1 MQAAVLNSFLAIL
14 LPRRCWPMWVAW
26 SLRPV
31 LPRPHLWIRR
41 LNNDFL
47 TIPSELKSVAN
58 VLRCGLDSIPI
69 PPYGIPM
76 KQKSKQAVQTR
87 LAKIAGQINAVS
99 RMVDDDRYCID
110 VIRQVRAAKAA
121 LSSLEQ
127 VMLREH
133 VDTCVTHALTGDDV
147 ALRKERV
154 EELVAV
160 LAGTKK

>member
-1 MQAAVLNSFLAIL
+1 
-14 LPRRCWPMWVAW
+14 
-26 SLRPV
+26 
-31 LPRPHLWIRR
+31 
-41 LNNDFL
+41 
-47 TIPSELKSVAN
+47 
-58 VLRCGLDSIPI
+58 
-69 PPYGIPM
+69 M

-133 VDTCVTHALTGDDV
+133 VDTCVTHALTGEDV

-160 LAGTKK
+160 LGGTKK

>member
-1 MQAAVLNSFLAIL
+1 
-14 LPRRCWPMWVAW
+14 
-26 SLRPV
+26 
-31 LPRPHLWIRR
+31 
-41 LNNDFL
+41 
-47 TIPSELKSVAN
+47 
-58 VLRCGLDSIPI
+58 
-69 PPYGIPM
+69 M

-87 LAKIAGQINAVS
+87 LAKIVGQISAVS

-160 LAGTKK
+160 LGGTKK

>member
-1 MQAAVLNSFLAIL
+1 
-14 LPRRCWPMWVAW
+14 
-26 SLRPV
+26 
-31 LPRPHLWIRR
+31 
-41 LNNDFL
+41 
-47 TIPSELKSVAN
+47 
-58 VLRCGLDSIPI
+58 
-69 PPYGIPM
+69 M
-76 KQKSKQAVQTR
+76 KQKSKQALQTR
-87 LAKIAGQINAVS
+87 LAKIVGQISAVS

-160 LAGTKK
+160 LGGTKK

>member
-1 MQAAVLNSFLAIL
+1 M
-14 LPRRCWPMWVAW
+14 R
-26 SLRPV
+26 
-31 LPRPHLWIRR
+31 
-41 LNNDFL
+41 
-47 TIPSELKSVAN
+47 
-58 VLRCGLDSIPI
+58 
-69 PPYGIPM
+69 M

-99 RMVDDDRYCID
+99 RMVDEDRYCID
-110 VIRQVRAAKAA
+110 IIRQVRAAKAA

>member
-1 MQAAVLNSFLAIL
+1 
-14 LPRRCWPMWVAW
+14 
-26 SLRPV
+26 
-31 LPRPHLWIRR
+31 
-41 LNNDFL
+41 
-47 TIPSELKSVAN
+47 
-58 VLRCGLDSIPI
+58 
-69 PPYGIPM
+69 M

-133 VDTCVTHALTGDDV
+133 VDTCVTHALTGHDV

-160 LAGTKK
+160 LGGTKK

>member
-1 MQAAVLNSFLAIL
+1 
-14 LPRRCWPMWVAW
+14 
-26 SLRPV
+26 
-31 LPRPHLWIRR
+31 
-41 LNNDFL
+41 
-47 TIPSELKSVAN
+47 
-58 VLRCGLDSIPI
+58 
-69 PPYGIPM
+69 M
-76 KQKSKQAVQTR
+76 KQKSKEAVQTR

-160 LAGTKK
+160 LGGTKK

>member
-1 MQAAVLNSFLAIL
+1 
-14 LPRRCWPMWVAW
+14 
-26 SLRPV
+26 
-31 LPRPHLWIRR
+31 
-41 LNNDFL
+41 
-47 TIPSELKSVAN
+47 
-58 VLRCGLDSIPI
+58 
-69 PPYGIPM
+69 M

-110 VIRQVRAAKAA
+110 VIQQVRAAKAA

-160 LAGTKK
+160 LGGTKK

>member
-1 MQAAVLNSFLAIL
+1 
-14 LPRRCWPMWVAW
+14 
-26 SLRPV
+26 
-31 LPRPHLWIRR
+31 
-41 LNNDFL
+41 
-47 TIPSELKSVAN
+47 
-58 VLRCGLDSIPI
+58 
-69 PPYGIPM
+69 M

-87 LAKIAGQINAVS
+87 LAKVAGQINAVS

-160 LAGTKK
+160 LGGTKK

>member
-1 MQAAVLNSFLAIL
+1 
-14 LPRRCWPMWVAW
+14 
-26 SLRPV
+26 
-31 LPRPHLWIRR
+31 
-41 LNNDFL
+41 
-47 TIPSELKSVAN
+47 
-58 VLRCGLDSIPI
+58 
-69 PPYGIPM
+69 M

-87 LAKIAGQINAVS
+87 LAKITGQINAVS

-147 ALRKERV
+147 VLRKERV

-160 LAGTKK
+160 LGGTKK

>member
-1 MQAAVLNSFLAIL
+1 
-14 LPRRCWPMWVAW
+14 
-26 SLRPV
+26 
-31 LPRPHLWIRR
+31 
-41 LNNDFL
+41 
-47 TIPSELKSVAN
+47 
-58 VLRCGLDSIPI
+58 
-69 PPYGIPM
+69 M

-87 LAKIAGQINAVS
+87 LAKVAGQINAVS
-99 RMVDDDRYCID
+99 RMVDDDLYCID

-160 LAGTKK
+160 LAGAKK

>member
-1 MQAAVLNSFLAIL
+1 M
-14 LPRRCWPMWVAW
+14 R
-26 SLRPV
+26 
-31 LPRPHLWIRR
+31 
-41 LNNDFL
+41 
-47 TIPSELKSVAN
+47 
-58 VLRCGLDSIPI
+58 
-69 PPYGIPM
+69 M

-160 LAGTKK
+160 LGGTKK

>member
-1 MQAAVLNSFLAIL
+1 
-14 LPRRCWPMWVAW
+14 
-26 SLRPV
+26 
-31 LPRPHLWIRR
+31 
-41 LNNDFL
+41 
-47 TIPSELKSVAN
+47 
-58 VLRCGLDSIPI
+58 
-69 PPYGIPM
+69 M

-87 LAKIAGQINAVS
+87 LAKIAGQISAVS

-160 LAGTKK
+160 LGGTKK

>member
-1 MQAAVLNSFLAIL
+1 
-14 LPRRCWPMWVAW
+14 
-26 SLRPV
+26 
-31 LPRPHLWIRR
+31 
-41 LNNDFL
+41 
-47 TIPSELKSVAN
+47 
-58 VLRCGLDSIPI
+58 
-69 PPYGIPM
+69 M
-76 KQKSKQAVQTR
+76 KQTSKQAVQTR

-99 RMVDDDRYCID
+99 RMVDGDRYCID

-160 LAGTKK
+160 LGGTKK

>member
-1 MQAAVLNSFLAIL
+1 M
-14 LPRRCWPMWVAW
+14 R
-26 SLRPV
+26 
-31 LPRPHLWIRR
+31 
-41 LNNDFL
+41 
-47 TIPSELKSVAN
+47 
-58 VLRCGLDSIPI
+58 
-69 PPYGIPM
+69 M
-76 KQKSKQAVQTR
+76 KQNSKQAVRTR

-160 LAGTKK
+160 LGGTKK

>member
-1 MQAAVLNSFLAIL
+1 
-14 LPRRCWPMWVAW
+14 
-26 SLRPV
+26 
-31 LPRPHLWIRR
+31 
-41 LNNDFL
+41 
-47 TIPSELKSVAN
+47 
-58 VLRCGLDSIPI
+58 
-69 PPYGIPM
+69 M

-87 LAKIAGQINAVS
+87 LAKLAGQINAVS

-160 LAGTKK
+160 LGGTKK

>member
-1 MQAAVLNSFLAIL
+1 
-14 LPRRCWPMWVAW
+14 
-26 SLRPV
+26 
-31 LPRPHLWIRR
+31 
-41 LNNDFL
+41 
-47 TIPSELKSVAN
+47 
-58 VLRCGLDSIPI
+58 
-69 PPYGIPM
+69 M

-99 RMVDDDRYCID
+99 RMVDDVRYCID

-160 LAGTKK
+160 LGGTKK

>member
-1 MQAAVLNSFLAIL
+1 
-14 LPRRCWPMWVAW
+14 
-26 SLRPV
+26 
-31 LPRPHLWIRR
+31 
-41 LNNDFL
+41 
-47 TIPSELKSVAN
+47 
-58 VLRCGLDSIPI
+58 
-69 PPYGIPM
+69 M

-99 RMVDDDRYCID
+99 RMVDEDRYCID
-110 VIRQVRAAKAA
+110 IIRQVRAAKAA

>member
-1 MQAAVLNSFLAIL
+1 
-14 LPRRCWPMWVAW
+14 
-26 SLRPV
+26 
-31 LPRPHLWIRR
+31 
-41 LNNDFL
+41 
-47 TIPSELKSVAN
+47 
-58 VLRCGLDSIPI
+58 
-69 PPYGIPM
+69 M
-76 KQKSKQAVQTR
+76 KQKSKQTVQTR

-133 VDTCVTHALTGDDV
+133 VDTCVTDALTGDDV

-160 LAGTKK
+160 LGGTKK

>member
-1 MQAAVLNSFLAIL
+1 
-14 LPRRCWPMWVAW
+14 
-26 SLRPV
+26 
-31 LPRPHLWIRR
+31 
-41 LNNDFL
+41 
-47 TIPSELKSVAN
+47 
-58 VLRCGLDSIPI
+58 
-69 PPYGIPM
+69 M

-87 LAKIAGQINAVS
+87 LAKIAGQIKAVS

-133 VDTCVTHALTGDDV
+133 VDTCVAHALTGDDV

>member
-1 MQAAVLNSFLAIL
+1 
-14 LPRRCWPMWVAW
+14 
-26 SLRPV
+26 
-31 LPRPHLWIRR
+31 
-41 LNNDFL
+41 
-47 TIPSELKSVAN
+47 
-58 VLRCGLDSIPI
+58 
-69 PPYGIPM
+69 M
-76 KQKSKQAVQTR
+76 KQKSKEAVQTR

-99 RMVDDDRYCID
+99 RMVDEDRYCID

>member
-1 MQAAVLNSFLAIL
+1 
-14 LPRRCWPMWVAW
+14 
-26 SLRPV
+26 
-31 LPRPHLWIRR
+31 
-41 LNNDFL
+41 
-47 TIPSELKSVAN
+47 
-58 VLRCGLDSIPI
+58 
-69 PPYGIPM
+69 M
-76 KQKSKQAVQTR
+76 KQKSKEAVQTR

>member
-1 MQAAVLNSFLAIL
+1 M
-14 LPRRCWPMWVAW
+14 R
-26 SLRPV
+26 
-31 LPRPHLWIRR
+31 
-41 LNNDFL
+41 
-47 TIPSELKSVAN
+47 
-58 VLRCGLDSIPI
+58 
-69 PPYGIPM
+69 M

-121 LSSLEQ
+121 ISSLEQ

-160 LAGTKK
+160 LGGTKK

>member
-1 MQAAVLNSFLAIL
+1 
-14 LPRRCWPMWVAW
+14 
-26 SLRPV
+26 
-31 LPRPHLWIRR
+31 
-41 LNNDFL
+41 
-47 TIPSELKSVAN
+47 
-58 VLRCGLDSIPI
+58 
-69 PPYGIPM
+69 M
-76 KQKSKQAVQTR
+76 KQKSKQALQTR
-87 LAKIAGQINAVS
+87 LAKIVGQLSAVS

-110 VIRQVRAAKAA
+110 VIRLVRAAKAA

-160 LAGTKK
+160 LGGTKK

>member
-1 MQAAVLNSFLAIL
+1 
-14 LPRRCWPMWVAW
+14 
-26 SLRPV
+26 
-31 LPRPHLWIRR
+31 
-41 LNNDFL
+41 
-47 TIPSELKSVAN
+47 
-58 VLRCGLDSIPI
+58 
-69 PPYGIPM
+69 M

-87 LAKIAGQINAVS
+87 LAKIPGQINAVS

-160 LAGTKK
+160 LGGTKK

>member
-1 MQAAVLNSFLAIL
+1 
-14 LPRRCWPMWVAW
+14 
-26 SLRPV
+26 
-31 LPRPHLWIRR
+31 
-41 LNNDFL
+41 
-47 TIPSELKSVAN
+47 
-58 VLRCGLDSIPI
+58 
-69 PPYGIPM
+69 M

-87 LAKIAGQINAVS
+87 LAKIAGQIKAVS

-160 LAGTKK
+160 LGGTKK

>member
-1 MQAAVLNSFLAIL
+1 
-14 LPRRCWPMWVAW
+14 
-26 SLRPV
+26 
-31 LPRPHLWIRR
+31 
-41 LNNDFL
+41 
-47 TIPSELKSVAN
+47 
-58 VLRCGLDSIPI
+58 
-69 PPYGIPM
+69 M

-87 LAKIAGQINAVS
+87 LAKIAGQIKAVS

>member
-1 MQAAVLNSFLAIL
+1 
-14 LPRRCWPMWVAW
+14 
-26 SLRPV
+26 
-31 LPRPHLWIRR
+31 
-41 LNNDFL
+41 
-47 TIPSELKSVAN
+47 
-58 VLRCGLDSIPI
+58 
-69 PPYGIPM
+69 M
-76 KQKSKQAVQTR
+76 KQNSKQAVQTR

-160 LAGTKK
+160 LGGTKK

>member
-1 MQAAVLNSFLAIL
+1 
-14 LPRRCWPMWVAW
+14 
-26 SLRPV
+26 
-31 LPRPHLWIRR
+31 
-41 LNNDFL
+41 
-47 TIPSELKSVAN
+47 
-58 VLRCGLDSIPI
+58 
-69 PPYGIPM
+69 M

>member
-1 MQAAVLNSFLAIL
+1 
-14 LPRRCWPMWVAW
+14 
-26 SLRPV
+26 
-31 LPRPHLWIRR
+31 
-41 LNNDFL
+41 
-47 TIPSELKSVAN
+47 
-58 VLRCGLDSIPI
+58 
-69 PPYGIPM
+69 M

-87 LAKIAGQINAVS
+87 LAKITGQINAVS

-160 LAGTKK
+160 LGGTKK